1 MEGWPVIQDLLTD
14 PPGFTFCGTVHPQ
27 FDVQMIKSPK
37 ILSELMCQGRTI
49 VDNFLR
55 LENRHTGEILRM
67 QRVRDSEGQT
77 ILALDGSL
85 PPRADGPP
93 LHIHF
98 HQREEGIVKAGT
110 LGAQVGTEKIIVP
123 TGGTAVLPAGVVH
136 KWWNG
141 GDDLLEL
148 SGRVIQA
155 GDLDRYLQA
164 IFAVLN
170 ASPSGRPSIFYIA
183 HVAWRHRHTQ
193 ALAIPPRAI
202 QRVIFPLILFVGR
215 VLGKYRGS
223 SWPGSPE
230 SCLGAP
236 LVDANA

>member
-1 MEGWPVIQDLLTD
+1 
-14 PPGFTFCGTVHPQ
+14 
-27 FDVQMIKSPK
+27 
-37 ILSELMCQGRTI
+37 
-49 VDNFLR
+49 VDNFLQ
-55 LENRHTGEILRM
+55 LELRHTGEILRM
-67 QRVRDSEGQT
+67 RRVRDSEGQT

-110 LGAQVGTEKIIVP
+110 LGAQVGTERIIVP

-136 KWWNG
+136 KWWNA

-148 SGRVIQA
+148 SGRTIPA

-193 ALAIPPRAI
+193 ALTMPPRAI
-202 QRVIFPLILFVGR
+202 QRMIFPLILIVGR

-230 SCLGAP
+230 SCPGAP
-236 LVDANA
+236 LMETNA

>member
-1 MEGWPVIQDLLTD
+1 
-14 PPGFTFCGTVHPQ
+14 
-27 FDVQMIKSPK
+27 MIKSQK
-37 ILSELMCQGRTI
+37 VLSELMRQGRI
-49 VDNFLR
+49 SVDNFLR

-67 QRVRDSEGQT
+67 SRVRDSAGQT

-85 PPRADGPP
+85 PPREDGPP

-136 KWWNG
+136 KWWNA

-148 SGRVIQA
+148 SGRTIPA

-170 ASPSGRPSIFYIA
+170 VSPSGRPSIFYIA

-193 ALAIPPRAI
+193 ALAMPPRAI
-202 QRVIFPLILFVGR
+202 QRVIFPLILFAGC

-230 SCLGAP
+230 SCPGAP

>member
-1 MEGWPVIQDLLTD
+1 
-14 PPGFTFCGTVHPQ
+14 
-27 FDVQMIKSPK
+27 
-37 ILSELMCQGRTI
+37 
-49 VDNFLR
+49 VDNFLQ
-55 LENRHTGEILRM
+55 LELRHTGEILRM
-67 QRVRDSEGQT
+67 RRVRDSEGQT

-85 PPRADGPP
+85 PPRTDGPP

-123 TGGTAVLPAGVVH
+123 TGGTAVLPAGVIH
-136 KWWNG
+136 KWWNA

-148 SGRVIQA
+148 SGRAIPA

-170 ASPSGRPSIFYIA
+170 ASPFGRPSIFYIA

-193 ALAIPPRAI
+193 ALAMPPRAI

-223 SWPGSPE
+223 SWPGSPD
-230 SCLGAP
+230 SCPGAP